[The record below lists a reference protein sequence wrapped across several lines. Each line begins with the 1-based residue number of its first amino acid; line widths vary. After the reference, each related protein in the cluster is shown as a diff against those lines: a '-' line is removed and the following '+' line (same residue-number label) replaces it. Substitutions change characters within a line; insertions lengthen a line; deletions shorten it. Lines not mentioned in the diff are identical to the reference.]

1 MTKGRISRV
10 FAFEVEERL
19 PIDPDQLPLPTL
31 DERVNLYL
39 RAVHGKRDF
48 TSKEVYDARNLMLD
62 AMAAD
67 IAAKSG
73 INLSEQ
79 PRDSTKPP
87 ETAHPDEIVAAR
99 ASPVD
104 HWLDYES
111 NAAFEDSVE
120 YQASYKSI
128 ARPHQ
133 SVRHPELSVAMSTC
147 ESEVALARAFI
158 PPRPAAVVPP
168 PSARERNVAKRIFHI
183 CGAAAVGGAVAVLLI
198 TILPTTTTKRIE
210 TPTALQSVLPPETR
224 AKETTSVQQLGPEG
238 IARVQQLGPVEIA
251 HLLQLGRRLIADGDI
266 SLARSVLRQGAEA
279 GGALAALELGG
290 TYDPIVL
297 EELGRRTVS
306 GKTAEESP
314 RVAVESVAS
323 GSPEPR
329 MSAPDMTFA
338 ADIAMARN
346 WYQKARDFGS
356 TEAAERLDRL
366 AGRDGQAA
374 RRPSTPGPIPLPR
387 PAPNR

>member
-1 MTKGRISRV
+1 MSKGRISRV

-39 RAVHGKRDF
+39 CAVHGKRDF
-48 TSKEVYDARNLMLD
+48 TSKEVSDARNLMLD
-62 AMAAD
+62 AMATD

-73 INLSEQ
+73 INLSDQ
-79 PRDSTKPP
+79 PRDSKKAP

-99 ASPVD
+99 VSRVD
-104 HWLDYES
+104 HWLDYGS
-111 NAAFEDSVE
+111 NTAFEDSVG
-120 YQASYKSI
+120 YQASYESI

-133 SVRHPELSVAMSTC
+133 SVRHAKLSVAQGPPY

-158 PPRPAAVVPP
+158 PRPAAVVPP
-168 PSARERNVAKRIFHI
+168 PSAREGKVAKRIFHI
-183 CGAAAVGGAVAVLLI
+183 CGAAAGAAAVAVLLI

-210 TPTALQSVLPPETR
+210 TPTAPQSALPLETH
-224 AKETTSVQQLGPEG
+224 AKETTSVQQLGPEE

-251 HLLQLGRRLIADGDI
+251 HLLQLGRKLIADGDI

-306 GKTAEESP
+306 GKTAEGSP
-314 RVAVESVAS
+314 RVALESVA
-323 GSPEPR
+323 SPEPR

-346 WYQKARDFGS
+346 WYQKARDLGS
-356 TEAAERLDRL
+356 TEAAARLDRL
-366 AGRDGQAA
+366 AGRDGQAG